1 MCCLGISWR
10 KLRVL
15 FRRVHGLA
23 GNQGP
28 LEQFR
33 SPERP
38 AMSQKTPRRSRYDA
52 LHDKYHQILTTKAG
66 TRYERLAAL
75 VFKVLEDKNV
85 VVHDLKLAG
94 EDTDVKHQIDVS
106 IESASVTKR
115 ATCHG
120 TDGKGNGPISPLLN
134 VAPPDLTVLAK
145 KTAYFPLALFIKSL
159 TGDKRSRPMALAT
172 CRFGATRT
180 PWARLGSRFHT
191 IPKCSC
197 AVAF

>member
-1 MCCLGISWR
+1 MHDNIWCPVIYGNYRGWANAYFLAYSDG
-10 KLRVL
+10 
-15 FRRVHGLA
+15 RRVACVIYPKAQGCTLA
-23 GNQGP
+23 P
-28 LEQFR
+28 LAQSGEPNAVGR
-33 SPERP
+33 EVP
-38 AMSQKTPRRSRYDA
+38 
-52 LHDKYHQILTTKAG
+52 ILDF
-66 TRYERLAAL
+66 EMRLNAASAQDIA
-75 VFKVLEDKNV
+75 K
-85 VVHDLKLAG
+85 
-94 EDTDVKHQIDVS
+94 
-106 IESASVTKR
+106 IEYQSSC

-134 VAPPDLTVLAK
+134 VSPPDLTVLERK
-145 KTAYFPLALFIKSL
+145 ITAYFPLALFIKSL